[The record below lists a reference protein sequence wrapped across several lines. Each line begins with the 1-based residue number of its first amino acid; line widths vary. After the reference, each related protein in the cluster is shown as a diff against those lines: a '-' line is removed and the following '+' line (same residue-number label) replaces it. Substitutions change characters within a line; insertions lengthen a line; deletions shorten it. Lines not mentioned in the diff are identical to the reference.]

1 MYVCGK
7 VKFDNAQKSNEAL
20 SKTKFEKKLSSP
32 WSKTKINKKPSHAYL
47 RNLNNNSDLLE

>member
-32 WSKTKINKKPSHAYL
+32 WSKTKINKKPSHVYL
-47 RNLNNNSDLLE
+47 KNLNNNSDVLE